1 MLDVAKG
8 TCGFINDA
16 GQLQEKEH
24 LCSLG
29 KEILK
34 TIRNLRKIGKDR

>member
-8 TCGFINDA
+8 NLWLLLML
-16 GQLQEKEH
+16 QELQEKEH
-24 LCSLG
+24 KCSLG

-34 TIRNLRKIGKDR
+34 TLRNL

>member
-8 TCGFINDA
+8 NLWLLLMC
-16 GQLQEKEH
+16 QELQEKEH
-24 LCSLG
+24 KCYLG

-34 TIRNLRKIGKDR
+34 TRINLQKMGKDG